1 MRLKYRGT
9 GGCLPCSADF
19 VSKPE
24 SPSFEGGETAWK
36 AGTLPLS
43 YSRSN
48 RIYFNLKSDYCQS
61 EANILYSKVHTLV
74 GEDDKPIVG
83 RVG

>member
-1 MRLKYRGT
+1 MRRKYRGT

-36 AGTLPLS
+36 AGTLPTEL
-43 YSRSN
+43 
-48 RIYFNLKSDYCQS
+48 LP
-61 EANILYSKVHTLV
+61 L
-74 GEDDKPIVG
+74 
-83 RVG
+83 